1 MERRKSIM
9 LSDCLVIRVQ
19 KVFVLL
25 RVGLGVAIYKRSVDS
40 LILLLDSLCG
50 SFSLSSGSA
59 IDRPDVCHI
68 CVVGYL

>member
-1 MERRKSIM
+1 M

-50 SFSLSSGSA
+50 HS
-59 IDRPDVCHI
+59 PCHLA
-68 CVVGYL
+68 VRSTDQMSVTFVS